1 MNSSQQH
8 AFEASQE
15 AVLGDIL
22 RSTKGLSGEDV
33 QKALTYQRQ
42 HGVRF
47 GDAAVALGLVQHEDV
62 VWALAQQFR
71 YPYTP
76 LNDSTFSDELIVA
89 KSPFSD
95 EAEAFRDLRSQ
106 LVLADKQHGAQ
117 RRALAIVSA
126 GAQDGKTL
134 LAANLATVFSQ
145 LPCKTLL
152 IDANLR
158 SPRLHHIFGV
168 AQVPGLSSVLA
179 GRSEVRLVRP
189 IEHLPNLFLLPAGVG
204 APNPSELLQRD
215 TFALVLNDLLSQFD
229 RVLVDTPSGSM
240 GSDARIIAAQCGSA
254 LVLGRKG
261 WSPTR
266 ALQALV
272 GQLNKNAVKINGVV
286 INEH

>member
-15 AVLGDIL
+15 AALGDIL
-22 RSTKGLSGEDV
+22 RSTKGLTGEDV
-33 QKALTYQRQ
+33 QKALAYQRQ

-47 GDAAVALGLVQHEDV
+47 GDAAVALGLVRHEDV

-76 LNDSTFSDELIVA
+76 LNDAAYSDELIVA

-106 LVLADKQHGAQ
+106 LVLGDRQQGAA
-117 RRALAIVSA
+117 RSALAIVSA

-145 LPCKTLL
+145 MPCRTLL

-158 SPRLHHIFGV
+158 SPRLHQLFGV
-168 AQVPGLSSVLA
+168 DQMPGLSSVLA
-179 GRSEVRLVRP
+179 GRSEVKLVKP
-189 IEHLPNLFLLPAGVG
+189 IEHLPNLYLLPAGVG
-204 APNPSELLQRD
+204 APNPTELLQRA
-215 TFALVLNDLLSQFD
+215 TFALMLSDLLMQFD
-229 RVLVDTPSGSM
+229 RVVVDTPSGSM

-266 ALQALV
+266 ALQTLV
-272 GQLNKNAVKINGVV
+272 SQLNKNAVKIAGVV